1 MARRKL
7 VFLKKP
13 IPRLLCIHMS
23 GKMSLFKWKQVA
35 SPLSGVLLFSLD
47 YCKSCFACVLYFE
60 VQVIMCSNIEIHIFK
75 VFGGKICFG
84 LLPPVGNFGWQKILE
99 EVAPTLRRGEHTSQ
113 Q

>member
-1 MARRKL
+1 
-7 VFLKKP
+7 
-13 IPRLLCIHMS
+13 MS